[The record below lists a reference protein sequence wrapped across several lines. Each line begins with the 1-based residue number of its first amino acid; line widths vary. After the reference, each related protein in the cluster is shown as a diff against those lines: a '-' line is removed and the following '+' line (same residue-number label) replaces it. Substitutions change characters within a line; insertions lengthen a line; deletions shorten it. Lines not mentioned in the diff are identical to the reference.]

1 MKKVRIG
8 IIGVGSMGSHHCTLV
23 KETATTELVAVC
35 DIDRAVADARAKE
48 HGVKAWYDGGK
59 LIASGTVDAVMIAT
73 PHYAHTPLAIA
84 ALDHGVHVLCEKPIA
99 VHKADA
105 AKMIA
110 AHKRHP
116 KLKFAAMFQM
126 RTNPL
131 YRKVKELLDGGELG
145 KILRVNWIITNWFR
159 SQAYYNSGGWRATWQ
174 GEGGGVLLNQ
184 CPHNIDM
191 CQWLFGMPE
200 RVRAFCHFGKYHDI
214 EVEDDV
220 TAYFEYP
227 GGATGVFITTTGEA
241 PGTNR
246 LEITCD
252 RGRVIVEDGQ
262 IRFDRLETPIRE
274 FCRTTET
281 KFDVPARW
289 EVRVPVN
296 HQPGSEHQRII
307 ANFADAILNGTPLIA
322 PAPEGINSVELANG
336 MLFSSFLGKTVELPL
351 DAAAYEKQL
360 QKLIRTSTFKKKKP
374 AKAAKAE
381 GMGTSFNKA

>member
-296 HQPGSEHQRII
+296 HQAGSEHQRII

-374 AKAAKAE
+374 AKAAKSE